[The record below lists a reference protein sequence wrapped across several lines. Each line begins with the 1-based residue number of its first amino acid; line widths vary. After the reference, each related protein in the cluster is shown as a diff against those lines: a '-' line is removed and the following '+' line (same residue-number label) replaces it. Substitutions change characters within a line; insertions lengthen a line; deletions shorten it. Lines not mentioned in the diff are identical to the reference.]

1 MLVDEKYYRGIA
13 EMLNALPER
22 VVRYTLPDL
31 IIVYCNAAWAAAYR
45 ITPGEATGRSL
56 REFLSA
62 DGQAGLTAQLALLGP
77 DAPILTDPVFRTD
90 LDSPGRYAQWVDRYV
105 RDEDGEAIVAVGRD
119 VTERHVAVLKLAES
133 EARFRDLAEKS
144 IDVVWHFA
152 LYPYPHLDYV
162 SPSVEKSLGYPPSF
176 FLEDFDRFLGILDDE
191 GRAAVDRALLGERI
205 PERYDFKFR
214 HANGEIV
221 IGETITTLIR
231 GGLQGVSRDVTELR
245 QLQASLAALA
255 LRDPLTGLAN
265 RRLFNE
271 LFEADLARTRRSRL
285 PLAVAYIDLDDFKSV
300 NDSYGHD
307 AGDVVLC
314 QTAQRL
320 QSTVRADDIVAR
332 LGGDEFVV
340 VFEPSYTTSDDLVE
354 RVDDALAAP
363 IDVTDGLALCCPASI
378 GTADTRT
385 VGYHAAALL
394 AAADADMYEV
404 KRVHQR
410 ARGNRSP
417 IVLRNA

>member
-1 MLVDEKYYRGIA
+1 MTVDEKYYRGIA

-31 IIVYCNAAWAAAYR
+31 TIVYCNAAWAAAYGT
-45 ITPGEATGRSL
+45 TPAQGIGRPL
-56 REFLSA
+56 TEFLSP
-62 DGQAGLTAQLALLGP
+62 DGRAGLAAQLARLGP

-90 LDSPGRYAQWVDRYV
+90 LNSPGRYAQWVDRYV
-105 RDEDGEAIVAVGRD
+105 CDEDGEAIVAVGRD
-119 VTERHVAVLKLAES
+119 VTERHIADLKLAES
-133 EARFRDLAEKS
+133 EARFRDLADKS
-144 IDVVWHFA
+144 VDVVWHFA
-152 LYPYPHLDYV
+152 MHPYPHIDYV
-162 SPSVEKSLGYPPSF
+162 SPSVETSLGYPPSF
-176 FLEDFDRFLGILDDE
+176 FLDDFDRFLGILDDE
-191 GRAAVDRALLGERI
+191 GRRAVDRALLGERI

-214 HANGEIV
+214 HANGSIV
-221 IGETITTLIR
+221 IGETVTTLIR

-271 LFEADLARTRRSRL
+271 LFEADLARRRRSGL
-285 PLAVAYIDLDDFKSV
+285 PLAVAYIDLDEFKNV

-307 AGDVVLC
+307 AGDSVLC
-314 QTAQRL
+314 ETAQRL
-320 QSTVRADDIVAR
+320 QSIVRAADIVAR

-354 RVDDALAAP
+354 RIADALSAP
-363 IDVTDGLALCCPASI
+363 ITVTDGTELFCPASI
-378 GTADTRT
+378 GTADTRAL
-385 VGYHAAALL
+385 GYDAAALL
-394 AAADADMYEV
+394 AAADAAMYAV

-410 ARGNRSP
+410 AREDRAP